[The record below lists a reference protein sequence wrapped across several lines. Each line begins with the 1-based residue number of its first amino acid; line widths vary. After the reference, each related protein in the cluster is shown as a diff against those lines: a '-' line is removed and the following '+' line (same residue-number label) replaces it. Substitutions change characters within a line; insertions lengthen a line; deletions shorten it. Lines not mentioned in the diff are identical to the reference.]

1 MPTLGPAGPR
11 RIPLAPKRRIVAR
24 RRPLEWSLAV
34 SLCLHVAVL
43 LYFIINI
50 PLKPPP
56 EATPSPAVDVVF
68 EGGEKKTSAPKG
80 VHGPPQRAREAAP
93 QGAVPRPPS
102 RIAERAAPAPE
113 PLPQPPAPAPPAPTP
128 PTPTPPTPPKP
139 RPAPKPAAAPKTPPL
154 PKPVPTP
161 PLPQIKLPPPPPL
174 PPAPVPPP
182 APPVETEQPEV
193 NLALPPEPPLPE
205 LPTPPPPQPPAPP
218 LPRLARRA
226 PSRRNT
232 LGGGVMMNGLSFNGG
247 GSLSGGRSTRGLNLS
262 LDQSE
267 APANGADLAITGAIG
282 ADWRAAFAQWVEDH
296 KYYPPGAGMLGQEG
310 RVVVHFT
317 VDRAG
322 HVSALSF
329 VGTSGYALLD
339 QAWLGLFR
347 GADLPPFP
355 AGTKADSVGV
365 TASMHYEIIRP

>member
-1 MPTLGPAGPR
+1 MPNLGPAGPR

-34 SLCLHVAVL
+34 SLCLHAAIL

-68 EGGEKKTSAPKG
+68 EGGEKKSSAPKG
-80 VHGPPQRAREAAP
+80 VRGPAQRAREAAP
-93 QGAVPRPPS
+93 
-102 RIAERAAPAPE
+102 PAP
-113 PLPQPPAPAPPAPTP
+113 PAPTLPQPPAPPPPAPTP
-128 PTPTPPTPPKP
+128 PKPTPPKPTPPTPI
-139 RPAPKPAAAPKTPPL
+139 PAPKPPATPKAPPL
-154 PKPVPTP
+154 PKPAPVL
-161 PLPQIKLPPPPPL
+161 PLPQIKLPPPPPAL

-182 APPVETEQPEV
+182 APPVESEQPEV

-205 LPTPPPPQPPAPP
+205 LPPPPPPRPPAPP
-218 LPRLARRA
+218 SPRLARQA
-226 PSRRNT
+226 PSRRST

-310 RVVVHFT
+310 HVVVHFT

-329 VGTSGYALLD
+329 VTTSGYALLD

-355 AGTKADSVGV
+355 AGTKADSVAI

>member
-1 MPTLGPAGPR
+1 
-11 RIPLAPKRRIVAR
+11 
-24 RRPLEWSLAV
+24 
-34 SLCLHVAVL
+34 
-43 LYFIINI
+43 
-50 PLKPPP
+50 
-56 EATPSPAVDVVF
+56 
-68 EGGEKKTSAPKG
+68 
-80 VHGPPQRAREAAP
+80 
-93 QGAVPRPPS
+93 
-102 RIAERAAPAPE
+102 
-113 PLPQPPAPAPPAPTP
+113 
-128 PTPTPPTPPKP
+128 
-139 RPAPKPAAAPKTPPL
+139 
-154 PKPVPTP
+154 
-161 PLPQIKLPPPPPL
+161 
-174 PPAPVPPP
+174 
-182 APPVETEQPEV
+182 
-193 NLALPPEPPLPE
+193 
-205 LPTPPPPQPPAPP
+205 
-218 LPRLARRA
+218 
-226 PSRRNT
+226 
-232 LGGGVMMNGLSFNGG
+232 MMNGLSFNGG

-267 APANGADLAITGAIG
+267 APANGADLAITGTIG

-355 AGTKADSVGV
+355 PGTKAPSVGV